1 MTLAAGRTGTL
12 TDRDKEIFLS
22 LFFCRYMS
30 TTQLA
35 DLFFPSPSKARSRL
49 ARLAKKGYVTNRT
62 MYIVEPTS
70 WENRAS
76 AQGVWHLTKP
86 GFDSVA
92 ETLDLEESFTPK
104 QLLPKQARHYV
115 RAAEVY
121 AAVKHR
127 LDAELGDYP
136 GWEWR
141 HERRVLYAGEY
152 ENVPYQHKPDAHV
165 LFCGHVFIVERQTA
179 ESKVGSAKIYE
190 KVEDHKRYVKLK
202 LRRPAEVL
210 FAFDS
215 DDSPMIDT
223 ARRAGEQYG
232 IEVVGR
238 DVAGIADYL
247 YNAALRL
254 SP

>member
-1 MTLAAGRTGTL
+1 MTLATGRTGTL
-12 TDRDKEIFLS
+12 TERDKEIFMS

-30 TTQLA
+30 TPQLT
-35 DLFFPSPSKARSRL
+35 DLFFPSASKARSRL
-49 ARLAKKGYVTNRT
+49 ARLSKKGYVTNRT

-70 WENRAS
+70 WEDRAS

-92 ETLDLEESFTPK
+92 ETLELEESFTPK
-104 QLLPKQARHYV
+104 QLLPKHARHYV
-115 RAAEVY
+115 RTAEIY

-127 LDAELGDYP
+127 LDDELGDYP

-141 HERRVLYAGEY
+141 HEKRVLYAGEY

-165 LFCGHVFIVERQTA
+165 LFCNHVFIIERQTT
-179 ESKVGSAKIYE
+179 ESKIGSAKIYD
-190 KVEDHKRYVKLK
+190 KVRDHKRYAELK
-202 LRRPAEVL
+202 LRRPAEAL

-215 DDSPMIDT
+215 DDSPMIDA

-232 IEVVGR
+232 IQVVGR
-238 DVAGIADYL
+238 NVAGIASYL
-247 YNAALRL
+247 YSAALRL

>member
-12 TDRDKEIFLS
+12 TDRDREVLLS
-22 LFFCRYMS
+22 IFFCRYMS
-30 TTQLA
+30 TKQLA
-35 DLFFPSPSKARSRL
+35 GLFFPSPSKARSRL

-70 WENRAS
+70 WEDRAS

-121 AAVKHR
+121 AAVTHR

-141 HERRVLYAGEY
+141 HERRALYAGEY

-165 LFCGHVFIVERQTA
+165 LFCNHVFIIERQTA
-179 ESKVGSAKIYE
+179 ESKIGSAKIYE
-190 KVEDHKRYVKLK
+190 KV
-202 LRRPAEVL
+202 
-210 FAFDS
+210 
-215 DDSPMIDT
+215 
-223 ARRAGEQYG
+223 
-232 IEVVGR
+232 R
-238 DVAGIADYL
+238 DQTSSLSALHIAGIPVAEKSGVEC
-247 YNAALRL
+247 ARGR
-254 SP
+254 